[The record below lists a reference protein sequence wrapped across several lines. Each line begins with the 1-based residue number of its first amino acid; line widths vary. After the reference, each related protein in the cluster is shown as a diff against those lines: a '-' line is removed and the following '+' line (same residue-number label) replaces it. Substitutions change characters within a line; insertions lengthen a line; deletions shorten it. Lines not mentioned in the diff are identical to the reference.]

1 MSDKKKMTFKE
12 LRDYICEYNRTHN
25 WVIETIKAV
34 VVFTPDSF
42 DKEYSEESR
51 SYEFRSDNK
60 TFRNCISNSLYA
72 SSLDG
77 TDQGVRLDYYM
88 EYYGNKPGWK
98 VDYCYLV
105 EEEEGMFM
113 FYYELRYF
121 RGRKDTG
128 SIYIK
133 TERDLDSIKYMDE
146 DDFLNALVEDG
157 TINEETANEITDV
170 YSITEEEYKM
180 YA

>member
-1 MSDKKKMTFKE
+1 
-12 LRDYICEYNRTHN
+12 
-25 WVIETIKAV
+25 
-34 VVFTPDSF
+34 
-42 DKEYSEESR
+42 
-51 SYEFRSDNK
+51 
-60 TFRNCISNSLYA
+60 
-72 SSLDG
+72 
-77 TDQGVRLDYYM
+77 
-88 EYYGNKPGWK
+88 
-98 VDYCYLV
+98 
-105 EEEEGMFM
+105 M

-157 TINEETANEITDV
+157 TINEETTNEITDV

>member
-1 MSDKKKMTFKE
+1 
-12 LRDYICEYNRTHN
+12 
-25 WVIETIKAV
+25 
-34 VVFTPDSF
+34 
-42 DKEYSEESR
+42 
-51 SYEFRSDNK
+51 
-60 TFRNCISNSLYA
+60 
-72 SSLDG
+72 
-77 TDQGVRLDYYM
+77 
-88 EYYGNKPGWK
+88 
-98 VDYCYLV
+98 
-105 EEEEGMFM
+105 M

-133 TERDLDSIKYMDE
+133 TERDLDFIKYMDE
-146 DDFLNALVEDG
+146 DDFLNTLVEDG